1 MNQVQIK
8 CSCGNSGWFE
18 AGETTCTSC
27 GKKYLIGVDLSVKE
41 KNEKIFEFS
50 KVTNLIKKIFEKG
63 E

>member
-18 AGETTCTSC
+18 TGETICPAC

-41 KNEKIFEFS
+41 KNEKIFE
-50 KVTNLIKKIFEKG
+50 KG